1 MAQIGIILGSDSDL
15 PKIKDCFAILE
26 EFGVSFEVIVS
37 SAHRTPAQTHE
48 WASTA
53 RERGLRAII
62 AAAGG
67 AAHLPGVV
75 AAFTTLP
82 VIGVPIE
89 TNVAGG
95 LDSILSIIQMPAG
108 VPVAAMPAGKAG
120 GANAALFAVS
130 ILASGD
136 AALAAKIDEYR
147 KKTEKKIKE
156 RNEKLNAVGYAE
168 YIKGL

>member
-62 AAAGG
+62 A
-67 AAHLPGVV
+67 
-75 AAFTTLP
+75 
-82 VIGVPIE
+82 
-89 TNVAGG
+89 
-95 LDSILSIIQMPAG
+95 
-108 VPVAAMPAGKAG
+108 
-120 GANAALFAVS
+120 
-130 ILASGD
+130 
-136 AALAAKIDEYR
+136 
-147 KKTEKKIKE
+147 
-156 RNEKLNAVGYAE
+156 
-168 YIKGL
+168 